1 VLDDR
6 LRIVKNRVLRPIA
19 VAATAVPPIVLTVC
33 SLMCCVSA
41 GLAAW
46 QQLTILS
53 VALWLIGRLLDGLDG
68 PVARLTNTASD
79 LGGYLDLMADVVGY
93 AAVPLGLAAGQAS
106 VKSWTWCA
114 VLIATFYVNT
124 MSWTLLSALFDR
136 SSGERSESEGSVNNG
151 FDRSSGERSESTF
164 HMPTALVE
172 GFETIVLFTIMLAV
186 PSKSHLVF
194 ALMAAGVTISIV
206 QRVVWALRNLGPLQS

>member
-19 VAATAVPPIVLTVC
+19 EAATPVPPIVLTVC
-33 SLMCCVSA
+33 SLLCCVSA

-46 QQLTILS
+46 RQLTVLS

-136 SSGERSESEGSVNNG
+136 SSGERSES
-151 FDRSSGERSESTF
+151 TF

-206 QRVVWALRNLGPLQS
+206 QRVLWALRNLGPLQS